1 MLTDSWLLRKND
13 PALPR
18 IIAAVRES
26 VLPKLREENER
37 TKTKSKGK
45 KKGAIKDLIAQGN
58 DLIREHAHIAN
69 LHRRFPGVNISQRPI
84 LAPLATREK
93 EGLH

>member
-1 MLTDSWLLRKND
+1 MLTDSWLLRKNN

-45 KKGAIKDLIAQGN
+45 KKGAIKDLISHG
-58 DLIREHAHIAN
+58 
-69 LHRRFPGVNISQRPI
+69 
-84 LAPLATREK
+84 T
-93 EGLH
+93 